1 MADREE
7 IQAKLDQVKKSQE
20 EFGIMIRNALN
31 ANTPEGDADAA
42 IMDTE
47 FEKLEVERLRLEAM
61 LEVGP
66 GEDILKSLPKAGAGA
81 GAALDFVANLL
92 PMAQKF
98 GADQAVNLMRI
109 LGVEGKK
116 LEDYKEV
123 LEAVSQ
129 MYGPRGLLPKD
140 PTDIPS
146 IRKGLADITG
156 GATEYKPQTV
166 PGEYTGTIMEFA
178 GGAAA
183 LPIGGPVRS
192 IASSVLPALG
202 SETAGQTARK
212 YAPEYEELARFGA
225 ALGTPAVTS
234 SITQPITRRMTIG
247 PAENVYG
254 YLPGSQRAQNV
265 DLLKQMGMRDISAG
279 QQIGSATLQKLEDVV
294 EPTLSQKTDLTK
306 MVLQRAGIED
316 GLATPNVIDKRA
328 KELGKVFDDA
338 EASVQEGFDISEGEK
353 LLSLFDDAQNML
365 AQGKVVGKTKQ
376 IIDAFSDSS
385 VLGEAV
391 SVEQLK
397 KARFDLQK
405 VMQSSLKSADDVNY
419 NLANDVLEVI
429 DDMIE
434 RNVVKYNPKLLPTL
448 QKTRNDYRA
457 LLTAE
462 RAVSGKGTDAASGL
476 ITPNALDTAVKVRE
490 GKTATTRLRGT
501 DVAEI
506 SRAASE
512 VLAPLPTVAAGSRRD
527 VGGIAQAVRD
537 FIPGYLARSQQDLLP
552 MGSQDAISKIIQEQ
566 LLRSTGGL
574 LTIPD

>member
-31 ANTPEGDADAA
+31 ANTSEGDADAA
-42 IMDTE
+42 TMDEE

-92 PMAQKF
+92 PMAQQF
-98 GADQAVNLMRI
+98 GADQAVNLMRV

-116 LEDYKEV
+116 LEDYRKILDDFAKV
-123 LEAVSQ
+123 F
-129 MYGPRGLLPKD
+129 GPTSLLPE
-140 PTDIPS
+140 DIPS
-146 IRKGLADITG
+146 IRQGLADVTG

-166 PGEYTGTIMEFA
+166 PGEYAGTISEFA

-192 IASSVLPALG
+192 IASSIVPG
-202 SETAGQTARK
+202 VSSELAGQTARK
-212 YAPEYEELARFGA
+212 YAPEYESLARFAA

-234 SITQPITRRMTIG
+234 SITQPITRRMTVG
-247 PAENVYG
+247 PAGDVYG

-316 GLATPNVIDKRA
+316 GVATPNVITKRRN
-328 KELGKVFDDA
+328 ELGNIFDEA
-338 EASVQEGFDISEGEK
+338 EASVKEGFDISEGEK
-353 LLSLFDDAQNML
+353 LLTLFDDAQNML
-365 AQGKVVGKTKQ
+365 SQGKIVGKTKQ

-385 VLGEAV
+385 VSGEAV
-391 SVEQLK
+391 SVAQLK
-397 KARFDLQK
+397 KARFDLNK
-405 VMQSSLKSADDVNY
+405 VMQQSLKSQDQVNY

-429 DDMIE
+429 DDMIQ
-434 RNVVKYNPKLLPTL
+434 RNVLKYNPKLVPELAKART
-448 QKTRNDYRA
+448 DYRA

-462 RAVSGKGTDAASGL
+462 RAVSGKGQDAASGL

-490 GKTATTRLRGT
+490 GVTATTRLRGT
-501 DVAEI
+501 DVADI

-512 VLAPLPTVAAGSRRD
+512 VLSPLPTVAAGSRRD

-552 MGSQDAISKIIQEQ
+552 MASQDAITKIIQEQ

>member
-1 MADREE
+1 MENE
-7 IQAKLDQVKKSQE
+7 NLDELLVQYEKAIK
-20 EFGIMIRNALN
+20 
-31 ANTPEGDADAA
+31 AA
-42 IMDTE
+42 IADGSAQAIE
-47 FEKLEVERLRLEAM
+47 EAS
-61 LEVGP
+61 
-66 GEDILKSLPKAGAGA
+66 ILDAEYEQLKARKASIEAAQQPSEIDDVIRSLPKAGAGA
-81 GAALDFVANLL
+81 GAALDFVSNLL

-140 PTDIPS
+140 PTNIPS
-146 IRKGLADITG
+146 IREGLAKITG
-156 GATEYKPQTV
+156 GATEYEPQTV
-166 PGEYTGTIMEFA
+166 PGEYAGTIMEFA

-192 IASSVLPALG
+192 ITSSVFPALG

-212 YAPEYEELARFGA
+212 YAPEYEQLARFAA
-225 ALGTPAVTS
+225 ALTTPAVTTPVTQ
-234 SITQPITRRMTIG
+234 SISRRMTLG
-247 PAENVYG
+247 PADQIYGNV
-254 YLPGSQRAQNV
+254 PGSQRAANV

-294 EPTLSQKTDLTK
+294 EPTLTQKTDLTK
-306 MVLQRAGIED
+306 MVLQRAGIEE

-338 EASVQEGFDISEGEK
+338 ETSVQEGFDISEGEK
-353 LLSLFDDAQNML
+353 LLTLFDDANEML
-365 AQGKVVGKTKQ
+365 SIGNIVGKTKK
-376 IIDAFSDSS
+376 IIDEFSNS
-385 VLGEAV
+385 AV
-391 SVEQLK
+391 TGDAISYAQLK
-397 KARFDLQK
+397 LARENLRK
-405 VMQSSLKSADDVNY
+405 VMKSSLRSADEVNY
-419 NLANDVLEVI
+419 DLANDVLEVI

-434 RNVVKYNPKLLPTL
+434 RNVLKYNPKLLPTL
-448 QKTRNDYRA
+448 QKTRSDYRA

-462 RAVSGKGTDAASGL
+462 RAVSGKGTDAASGI
-476 ITPNALDTAVKVRE
+476 ITPNALDTAIKNRE
-490 GKTATTRLRGT
+490 GVTATTRLRGT
-501 DVAEI
+501 DLAEI

-512 VLAPLPTVAAGSRRD
+512 VLSSLPTVAAGSRRD
-527 VGGIAQAVRD
+527 VGGIAQAVKD

-552 MGSQDAISKIIQEQ
+552 MRSQDAISKIMQEQ
-566 LLRSTGGL
+566 LLRSTGGI

>member
-1 MADREE
+1 MANREE
-7 IQAKLDQVKKSQE
+7 IQAKLDQIKKSQE

-42 IMDTE
+42 TMDAE
-47 FEKLEVERLRLEAM
+47 FEKLEVERLRLEGM

-98 GADQAVNLMRI
+98 GADQAVNLMKV

-116 LEDYKEV
+116 LEDYRKILDDFAKV
-123 LEAVSQ
+123 F
-129 MYGPRGLLPKD
+129 GPTSLLPED
-140 PTDIPS
+140 VPS
-146 IRKGLADITG
+146 IRQGIADVTG

-166 PGEYTGTIMEFA
+166 PGEYAGTLMEFA

-183 LPIGGPVRS
+183 LPIGGPARS
-192 IASSVLPALG
+192 IASSILPALG

-212 YAPEYEELARFGA
+212 YAPEYEQLARFAA
-225 ALGTPAVTS
+225 ALSTPAVTAPATQ
-234 SITQPITRRMTIG
+234 SISRRMTLG
-247 PAENVYG
+247 PADEIYGNV
-254 YLPGSQRAQNV
+254 PGSQRAENV

-306 MVLQRAGIED
+306 MVLQRAGID
-316 GLATPNVIDKRA
+316 KGLATPNVIDKRA
-328 KELGKVFDDA
+328 KELGKVFDEA
-338 EASVQEGFDISEGEK
+338 EASVKEGFSISEGEK
-353 LLSLFDDAQNML
+353 LLTLFDDANEML
-365 AQGKVVGKTKQ
+365 SIGNIVTKTKK
-376 IIDAFSDSS
+376 IIDEFSNS
-385 VLGEAV
+385 AV
-391 SVEQLK
+391 TGDAISYEQLK
-397 KARFDLQK
+397 LARENLRK
-405 VMQSSLKSADDVNY
+405 VMKSSIRSADDVNY
-419 NLANDVLEVI
+419 DLANDVLEVI

-434 RNVVKYNPKLLPTL
+434 RNVLKYNPKLLPTL
-448 QKTRNDYRA
+448 QKTRSDYRA

-462 RAVSGKGTDAASGL
+462 KAVSGKGTDAASGI
-476 ITPNALDTAVKVRE
+476 ITPNALDTAIKNRE
-490 GKTATTRLRGT
+490 GVTATTRLRGT
-501 DVAEI
+501 DLAEI

-512 VLAPLPTVAAGSRRD
+512 VLAPLPTVSAAGRRD

-537 FIPGYLARSQQDLLP
+537 FIPGYIARSQQDLLP
-552 MGSQDAISKIIQEQ
+552 MRSQDAISKIMQEQ
-566 LLRSTGGL
+566 LLRSTGGI

>member
-1 MADREE
+1 MENEE
-7 IQAKLDQVKKSQE
+7 LDQLLSQYE
-20 EFGIMIRNALN
+20 KAIKAAL
-31 ANTPEGDADAA
+31 ADGSPEAIKDASEMDA
-42 IMDTE
+42 E
-47 FEKLEVERLRLEAM
+47 YERLKSLKATQEAAQTPS
-61 LEVGP
+61 EID
-66 GEDILKSLPKAGAGA
+66 DIIKSLPKAGAGA
-81 GAALDFVANLL
+81 GAALDFVSNLL

-156 GATEYKPQTV
+156 GATEYEPQTV
-166 PGEYTGTIMEFA
+166 PGEYAGTIMEFA

-192 IASSVLPALG
+192 IASSILPGVA

-212 YAPEYEELARFGA
+212 YAPEYEQLARFGA
-225 ALGTPAVTS
+225 ALTTPVVTS
-234 SITQPITRRMTIG
+234 SIAQPITRRMTIG
-247 PAENVYG
+247 PAEDVYG
-254 YLPGSQRAQNV
+254 YLEGSQRAANV

-294 EPTLSQKTDLTK
+294 EPTLRQKTDLTR
-306 MVLQRAGIED
+306 MVLQRAGIEE

-328 KELGKVFDDA
+328 KELGKVFDEA
-338 EASVQEGFDISEGEK
+338 EASVQEGFDINEGEK
-353 LLSLFDDAQNML
+353 LLSLFDNAKSML
-365 AQGKVVGKTKQ
+365 SQGTIVGKTKN
-376 IIDAFSDSS
+376 IIDEYSNSS
-385 VLGEAV
+385 VIGDV
-391 SVEQLK
+391 ISPEQLK
-397 KARFDLQK
+397 KARFDLQE
-405 VMQSSLKSADDVNY
+405 VMKSSLKSADNVNY

-448 QKTRNDYRA
+448 QKTRSDYRT

-462 RAVSGKGTDAASGL
+462 RAVSGKGTDAASGI

-512 VLAPLPTVAAGSRRD
+512 VLSSLPTVAAGSRRD

-552 MGSQDAISKIIQEQ
+552 MRSQDAISKIIQEQ

>member
-1 MADREE
+1 MANREE

-42 IMDTE
+42 TMDAE
-47 FEKLEVERLRLEAM
+47 FEKLEVERLRLEGM
-61 LEVGP
+61 LEVSP

-98 GADQAVNLMRI
+98 GADQAVNLMKV

-116 LEDYKEV
+116 LEDYRKILDDFAKV
-123 LEAVSQ
+123 F
-129 MYGPRGLLPKD
+129 GPTSLLPED
-140 PTDIPS
+140 VPS
-146 IRKGLADITG
+146 IRQGIADVTG

-166 PGEYTGTIMEFA
+166 PGEYAGTLMEFA

-183 LPIGGPVRS
+183 LPIGGPARS
-192 IASSVLPALG
+192 IASSILPALG

-212 YAPEYEELARFGA
+212 YAPEYEQLARFAA
-225 ALGTPAVTS
+225 ALSTPAVTAPATQ
-234 SITQPITRRMTIG
+234 SISRRMTLG
-247 PAENVYG
+247 PADEIYGNV
-254 YLPGSQRAQNV
+254 PGSQRAENV

-306 MVLQRAGIED
+306 MVLQRAGID
-316 GLATPNVIDKRA
+316 KGLATPNVIDKRA
-328 KELGKVFDDA
+328 KELGKVFDEA
-338 EASVQEGFDISEGEK
+338 EASVKEGFSISEGEK
-353 LLSLFDDAQNML
+353 LLTLFDDANEML
-365 AQGKVVGKTKQ
+365 SIGNIVTKTKK
-376 IIDAFSDSS
+376 IIDEFSNS
-385 VLGEAV
+385 AV
-391 SVEQLK
+391 TGDAISYEQLK
-397 KARFDLQK
+397 LARENLRK
-405 VMQSSLKSADDVNY
+405 VMKSSIRSADDVNY
-419 NLANDVLEVI
+419 DLANDVLEVI

-434 RNVVKYNPKLLPTL
+434 RNVLKYNPKLLPTL
-448 QKTRNDYRA
+448 QKTRSDYRA

-462 RAVSGKGTDAASGL
+462 KAVSGKGTDAASGI
-476 ITPNALDTAVKVRE
+476 ITPNALDTAIKNRE
-490 GKTATTRLRGT
+490 GVTATTRLRGT
-501 DVAEI
+501 DLAEI

-512 VLAPLPTVAAGSRRD
+512 VLAPLPTVSAAGRRD

-537 FIPGYLARSQQDLLP
+537 FIPGYIARSQQDLLP
-552 MGSQDAISKIIQEQ
+552 MRSQDAISKIMQEQ
-566 LLRSTGGL
+566 LLRSTGGI

>member
-1 MADREE
+1 MANREE

-42 IMDTE
+42 TMDAE
-47 FEKLEVERLRLEAM
+47 FEKLEVERLRLEGM

-98 GADQAVNLMRI
+98 GADQAVNLMKV

-116 LEDYKEV
+116 LEDYRKILDDFAKV
-123 LEAVSQ
+123 F
-129 MYGPRGLLPKD
+129 GPTSLLPED
-140 PTDIPS
+140 VPS
-146 IRKGLADITG
+146 IRQGIADVTG

-166 PGEYTGTIMEFA
+166 PGEYAGTLMEFA

-183 LPIGGPVRS
+183 LPIGGPARS
-192 IASSVLPALG
+192 IASSILPALG

-212 YAPEYEELARFGA
+212 YAPEYEQLARFAA
-225 ALGTPAVTS
+225 ALSTPAVTAPATQ
-234 SITQPITRRMTIG
+234 SISRRMTLG
-247 PAENVYG
+247 PADEIYGNV
-254 YLPGSQRAQNV
+254 PGSQRAENV

-306 MVLQRAGIED
+306 MVLQRAGID
-316 GLATPNVIDKRA
+316 KGLATPNVIDKRA
-328 KELGKVFDDA
+328 KELGKVFDEA
-338 EASVQEGFDISEGEK
+338 EASVKEGFSISEGEK
-353 LLSLFDDAQNML
+353 LLTLFDDANEML
-365 AQGKVVGKTKQ
+365 SIGNIVTKTKK
-376 IIDAFSDSS
+376 IIDEFSNS
-385 VLGEAV
+385 AV
-391 SVEQLK
+391 TGDAISYEQLK
-397 KARFDLQK
+397 LARENLRK
-405 VMQSSLKSADDVNY
+405 VMKSSIRSADDVNY
-419 NLANDVLEVI
+419 DLANDVLEVI

-434 RNVVKYNPKLLPTL
+434 RNVLKYNPKLLPTL
-448 QKTRNDYRA
+448 QKTRSDYRA

-462 RAVSGKGTDAASGL
+462 KAVSGKGTDAASGI
-476 ITPNALDTAVKVRE
+476 ITPNALDTAIKNRE
-490 GKTATTRLRGT
+490 GVTATTRLRGT
-501 DVAEI
+501 DLAEI

-512 VLAPLPTVAAGSRRD
+512 VLAPLPTVSAAGRRD

-537 FIPGYLARSQQDLLP
+537 FIPGYIARSQQDLLP
-552 MGSQDAISKIIQEQ
+552 MRSQDAISKIMQEQ
-566 LLRSTGGL
+566 LLRSTGGI